1 MSVTANVYSVLRF
14 LTTSA
19 LPFASNPNELVRTQ
33 DVSYLILRR
42 KRLAKRS
49 DLVTT
54 LKLNK
59 LIPYYIFG
67 SLVQSPF
74 SLQVA
79 VKSTTLTQQLA

>member
-1 MSVTANVYSVLRF
+1 MSVTAHVYSVLSF

-19 LPFASNPNELVRTQ
+19 LPFASSPNELVRTQ
-33 DVSYLILRR
+33 DLSYLILRS

-67 SLVQSPF
+67 SLIQIPF
-74 SLQVA
+74 WLQVA
-79 VKSTTLTQQLA
+79 VKSRTLTHSS